1 VKSVIRNNKNYI
13 CAICA
18 WIAMYVIDILYA
30 VKNYYYLI
38 NSDTASE
45 MILGNELAKNGGL
58 LSKAWYYSTELR
70 VLNTQ
75 IFYKIAF
82 LISPS
87 NWKNAKIIAMAML
100 LLVLSLSGIF
110 FVRMIKGERS
120 VQEILFAL
128 ILVCPIGQWYAWN
141 VLLNLYYVPHISIT
155 LVSIGLFI
163 AALRHERA
171 RKIIDYILL
180 ALLAMFAAMGGL
192 RQLMICYVPM
202 GLALCLLVYDMY
214 KEGGMASIR
223 AKILDIAGLL
233 VSLGFSLVG
242 YKVNRVFANIY
253 SFEELS
259 ENKWQDFSL
268 HELVTSLGQFLGLF
282 GWRKDVKILSIS
294 GVLNG
299 VALVLVCVIIYF
311 VVKAIREYKSDSIYG
326 KYYLYFGVASFALQ
340 LILYSQCN
348 RANETYWIPLI
359 PIVIFLAMSKIDE
372 IKLMIGFVALIV
384 LCSVSTLMPPTPAMI
399 PTNEKEL
406 AVSTW
411 LVDNSY
417 ENGYATFWN
426 SNAVTQLTNGR
437 VQMWTVTGLDSLDV
451 ERWLQLT
458 SHSSEAP
465 EENAFIL
472 MSTEELEEN
481 KALFDGAHVLY
492 EDDNYIV
499 VTAD

>member
-1 VKSVIRNNKNYI
+1 MKSVIRNNKNYI

-18 WIAMYVIDILYA
+18 WLVMYIIDILYA

-58 LSKAWYYSTELR
+58 LSKAWYYSTEIR

-82 LISPS
+82 MISPS

-100 LLVLSLSGIF
+100 LILLSLSGIF

-120 VQEILFAL
+120 VLEIIFAL
-128 ILVCPIGQWYAWN
+128 ILICPLGQWYAWN
-141 VLLNLYYVPHISIT
+141 VLLNLYYVPHVSIT

-163 AALRHERA
+163 AALRHEKI
-171 RKIIDYILL
+171 RKIVDYVLL
-180 ALLAMFAAMGGL
+180 ALIAMFAAMGGL

-202 GLALCLLVYDMY
+202 GLALCLLAYDMY
-214 KEGGMASIR
+214 KEGGMASIK
-223 AKILDIAGLL
+223 AKLIDIVGLL
-233 VSLGFSLVG
+233 VALGFSLVG
-242 YKVNRVFANIY
+242 YKANRIFANIY

-259 ENKWQDFSL
+259 ENKWQEFSL
-268 HELVTSLGQFLGLF
+268 HELVTSLGQFVGLF
-282 GWRKDVKILSIS
+282 GWRSETKIMSIS

-299 VALVLVCVIIYF
+299 VALILVCVVIYL
-311 VVKAIREYKSDSIYG
+311 VVKAVKGYKSDDIYE
-326 KYYLYFGVASFALQ
+326 KYYLYFCVASFALQ

-359 PIVIFLAMSKIDE
+359 PMILFLAMTKIDE
-372 IKLMIGFVALIV
+372 LKYVIGFVALIV

-411 LVDNSY
+411 LVDNGY

-481 KALFDGAHVLY
+481 KALFDGANVLY

>member
-1 VKSVIRNNKNYI
+1 MKSVIRNNKNYI

-18 WIAMYVIDILYA
+18 WFVMYLIDILYA
-30 VKNYYYLI
+30 VKNYFYLI

-45 MILGNELAKNGGL
+45 MILGNELAKNGGF

-75 IFYKIAF
+75 IFYKLAF

-100 LLVLSLSGIF
+100 LLVLSLSGLF

-120 VQEILFAL
+120 VQEIVFAL
-128 ILVCPIGQWYAWN
+128 ILICPIGQWYAWN

-155 LVSIGLFI
+155 LLSIGLFI
-163 AALRHERA
+163 AALRHEGI
-171 RKIIDYILL
+171 RKVVDYVLL
-180 ALLAMFAAMGGL
+180 ALLAMLAAMGGL

-214 KEGGMASIR
+214 KEGGIASVKAR
-223 AKILDIAGLL
+223 ILDIAGLL

-242 YKVNRVFANIY
+242 YKANRIFANIY

-259 ENKWQDFSL
+259 ENKWQEFSL

-299 VALVLVCVIIYF
+299 VALILVCVVICL
-311 VVKAIREYKSDSIYG
+311 VVKAIRAKDTNDIYE
-326 KYYLYFGVASFALQ
+326 KYYLYFCVASFALQ

-359 PIVIFLAMSKIDE
+359 PMIIYLAMSKIDE
-372 IKLMIGFVALIV
+372 IKLVIGFVALIV

-399 PTNEKEL
+399 PTNEEEL

-411 LVDNSY
+411 LVDNGY

-426 SNAVTQLTNGR
+426 SNVVTQLTNGK

-458 SHSSEAP
+458 SHTSEEP
-465 EENAFIL
+465 GENAFIL
-472 MSTEELEEN
+472 ISKEELEEN
-481 KALFDGAHVLY
+481 KTLFDGAHILY